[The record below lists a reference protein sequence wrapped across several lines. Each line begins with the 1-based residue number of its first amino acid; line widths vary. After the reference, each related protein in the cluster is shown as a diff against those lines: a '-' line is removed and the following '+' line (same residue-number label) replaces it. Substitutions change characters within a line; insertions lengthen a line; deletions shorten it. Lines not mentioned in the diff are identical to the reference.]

1 MSSKHCKFI
10 PDDISTNIEQWP
22 AHALD
27 TSFPSSNVTKTHN
40 KPWMFVDADTK
51 TPSALRKPKFLDYL
65 EGQIRYQ
72 VESLK
77 KSDVE
82 GRLQVYKEAFR
93 TLISTFKTY
102 QPLFSQIYKEY
113 ETAFNHYKS
122 EMQKLRPVKEYLW
135 TITQECDQRVIAL
148 QKREKPEV
156 EHLRHQIVKLKT
168 VISEQA
174 EEQVMLKMEIE
185 RLIKALEDEHCQY
198 RHESDAKHLLI
209 TEINALRTHYDEL
222 DDLARQTQAKNNEV
236 GDPTLLRI
244 ALEQARK
251 AQSESAFELT
261 KIKTEYVEVVPKKQ
275 FENLLKL
282 GKDQENKMKE
292 QEEKYAELSDMLKH
306 CEAQLTAAVNQRD
319 EYHNSLLLLN
329 RASTPR
335 PEWNEVGRKLSCGLT
350 KWIEDTRGMSSQQ
363 KMHHLVNELSRGTQ
377 DQMEPRFF
385 EPKGI
390 NDSVPRFLRYE
401 GGPIFGRQIPLRDC
415 LIVTQEI
422 WSQRKSEV
430 NKVYERKTLWIR
442 ISKFLAFQ
450 LIHQESLGVR
460 RRSLAR
466 RRMSQ
471 ARPAPTGHTSKTSVV
486 HVTTFDEFL
495 DGFFARF
502 CGIPQMRIEWAY
514 AFYEAI
520 SRHKDYFSLNEVRKI
535 IDNET
540 DEACHWHLQTWLE
553 TVKGQIIQ
561 AIQIDSLDKKLINR
575 ADLKSA
581 LSTITGQQF
590 QVQLDRLVDEA
601 FNLCKR
607 SSKGRVKE
615 TETAV
620 ERMTT
625 ASSDRDTNIDEDDMV
640 DVKELFLTH
649 STEDYNSFLRELIA
663 LYEGT
668 KSAFIEEISTE
679 LQKTL
684 DDRSEDKKSVTAAQ
698 LKQAIELVS
707 SSSVV
712 TADSHHKEEKITFV
726 DRTMLSDVDSCL
738 AWIMQPQLSQS
749 AVQSMSYETAVKRM
763 AGANLYPSV
772 AS

>member
-1 MSSKHCKFI
+1 MYEPI
-10 PDDISTNIEQWP
+10 
-22 AHALD
+22 
-27 TSFPSSNVTKTHN
+27 
-40 KPWMFVDADTK
+40 
-51 TPSALRKPKFLDYL
+51 
-65 EGQIRYQ
+65 Q
-72 VESLK
+72 VEFVLT
-77 KSDVE
+77 E
-82 GRLQVYKEAFR
+82 NHIFLQ
-93 TLISTFKTY
+93 
-102 QPLFSQIYKEY
+102 Q
-113 ETAFNHYKS
+113 
-122 EMQKLRPVKEYLW
+122 
-135 TITQECDQRVIAL
+135 
-148 QKREKPEV
+148 
-156 EHLRHQIVKLKT
+156 
-168 VISEQA
+168 
-174 EEQVMLKMEIE
+174 IE

-275 FENLLKL
+275 YENLLKL

-292 QEEKYAELSDMLKH
+292 QEERYAELSDVLKQ

-329 RASTPR
+329 RTSTPR

-377 DQMEPRFF
+377 EQMEPRFF
-385 EPKGI
+385 EPKASDGLSRQCVLESWETGI
-390 NDSVPRFLRYE
+390 DDSIPRFLRYE
-401 GGPIFGRQIPLRDC
+401 GGPIFSRQILLRDC

-422 WSQRKSEV
+422 WSQRKCEKDAV
-430 NKVYERKTLWIR
+430 K
-442 ISKFLAFQ
+442 
-450 LIHQESLGVR
+450 ESLGVR

-471 ARPAPTGHTSKTSVV
+471 SRPTPTGHTSKTSVV
-486 HVTTFDEFL
+486 HVTTFDEFI
-495 DGFFARF
+495 DGFFTRF

-520 SRHKDYFSLNEVRKI
+520 SRHKDYFSLNEIRKI
-535 IDNET
+535 IDNEM
-540 DEACHWHLQTWLE
+540 DEACHWHLQAWLE
-553 TVKGQIIQ
+553 TVKGQVTQ
-561 AIQIDSLDKKLINR
+561 DIQIDGSDKNLISR

-581 LSTITGQQF
+581 LSKLTGRHF

-607 SSKGRVKE
+607 SLKGRVKE

-625 ASSDRDTNIDEDDMV
+625 ACSERDTNVDEDDMV
-640 DVKELFLTH
+640 DVQELFQTH
-649 STEDYNSFLRELIA
+649 PTEDYNSFLRELIS

-668 KSAFIEEISTE
+668 KSAFVEEISTE
-679 LQKTL
+679 LQKIS
-684 DDRSEDKKSVTAAQ
+684 DDGSEDKKSVTAVQ
-698 LKQAIELVS
+698 LKHAIELVS
-707 SSSVV
+707 SNNAI
-712 TADSHHKEEKITFV
+712 TTDSHHKGEKITFV
-726 DRTMLSDVDSCL
+726 DRTMLPDVDSCL
-738 AWIMQPQLSQS
+738 AWIMQPRLGQPAL
-749 AVQSMSYETAVKRM
+749 QSMSYQMAMKRV
-763 AGANLYPSV
+763 AGANLYPPMIG
-772 AS
+772 

>member
-10 PDDISTNIEQWP
+10 SDDISTNIEQWP

-27 TSFPSSNVTKTHN
+27 TCFPSSNITKAHN
-40 KPWMFVDADTK
+40 KPWMFSDADTK
-51 TPSALRKPKFLDYL
+51 APSALRKPKFLDYL
-65 EGQIRYQ
+65 EDQIRDQ

-113 ETAFNHYKS
+113 EAAFNHYKS

-156 EHLRHQIVKLKT
+156 EHLRHQIVKLKS

-236 GDPTLLRI
+236 GDPTLLRV

-292 QEEKYAELSDMLKH
+292 QEERYVELSDMLKQ

-377 DQMEPRFF
+377 DQIEPRFF
-385 EPKGI
+385 KPKGI
-390 NDSVPRFLRYE
+390 DDDVPRFLRYD
-401 GGPIFGRQIPLRDC
+401 GGPIFGRQILLRDC
-415 LIVTQEI
+415 LI
-422 WSQRKSEV
+422 
-430 NKVYERKTLWIR
+430 
-442 ISKFLAFQ
+442 
-450 LIHQESLGVR
+450 
-460 RRSLAR
+460 
-466 RRMSQ
+466 

-495 DGFFARF
+495 DGFFVRF

-520 SRHKDYFSLNEVRKI
+520 SRHKDYFSLNEIRKV

-553 TVKGQIIQ
+553 TVKGQVTQ
-561 AIQIDSLDKKLINR
+561 AIRIDDSDKKLINR

-581 LSTITGQQF
+581 LNTITGQQF
-590 QVQLDRLVDEA
+590 QVQLDRLVEEA
-601 FNLCKR
+601 FSLCKR
-607 SSKGRVKE
+607 SSKGRVRE

-625 ASSDRDTNIDEDDMV
+625 ANSDRDTNVDEDDMV
-640 DVKELFLTH
+640 DVQELFQTH
-649 STEDYNSFLRELIA
+649 PTEDYNSFLRELIA
-663 LYEGT
+663 LYEGI

-679 LQKTL
+679 LQKSS
-684 DDRSEDKKSVTAAQ
+684 DDGSEDKRSVTAVQ

-707 SSSVV
+707 SSNVV
-712 TADSHHKEEKITFV
+712 TADSHHKGEKITFV
-726 DRTMLSDVDSCL
+726 DRTIMSDVDSCL
-738 AWIMQPQLSQS
+738 AWIMQPRLNQPTL
-749 AVQSMSYETAVKRM
+749 QSMSYEMAVKRM
-763 AGANLYPSV
+763 AGANLYPSTI
-772 AS
+772 S